1 MRTMKLTHVIFS
13 LATALSIAGLFPR
26 VADASEAALKPGEA
40 KAKMEAARLDI
51 ATLRTNIVL
60 TLVEL
65 DQVRRAENRQTQ
77 LQRFGLQLTN
87 MVGQVQL
94 IATRARAMQQRG
106 DAYFADW
113 EARTGEIQDPEKRAS
128 AESRYAARK
137 RSYDRIT
144 ANLQE
149 ARANFEPLLSDL
161 SQIQKLL
168 EDRPDMAKVAAAK
181 NVFMHANWRCIDV
194 QRSLMEVEAE
204 FTFLAADFAQNEQ

>member
-1 MRTMKLTHVIFS
+1 MKSTHVIFS

-51 ATLRTNIVL
+51 ATLRSNIFL

-87 MVGQVQL
+87 MVGQVKL
-94 IATRARAMQQRG
+94 IATRARAMQEKG

-144 ANLQE
+144 VNLQE

-168 EDRPDMAKVAAAK
+168 EDRPDPAKVAAAK

-204 FTFLAADFAQNEQ
+204 FTFLAADFAQNEK